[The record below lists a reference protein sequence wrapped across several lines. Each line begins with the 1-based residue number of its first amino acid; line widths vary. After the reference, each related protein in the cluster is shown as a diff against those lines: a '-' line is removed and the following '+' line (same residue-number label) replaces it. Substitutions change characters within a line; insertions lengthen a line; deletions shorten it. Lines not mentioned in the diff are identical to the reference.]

1 MLYPILDQYDVDIKK
16 ALAYGFVR
24 EGAGLTLR
32 KTLPETEF
40 YAVVMLAGK
49 ALSVNVLERDTD
61 EEYLPFNVADNI
73 SGYVMSVREK
83 AEALLKEIKTQCL
96 IKSNVKLQLMDYCSQ
111 RFGTVP
117 DAPWPETPENFTF
130 KTALSIGADTFQ
142 FFTRNP
148 RGGKAKAVKPE
159 DAAALNALM
168 QEHNFAPI
176 LAHAPYT
183 MNPCA
188 ADEKLLE
195 FAQMVMEGDLAMLE
209 YVPGNMYNFHPGS
222 HVKQGAEVGIE
233 KIAALLNSVLHK
245 DLHTTVLL
253 ETMAGKGT
261 EVGRSFEELAAILSK
276 VQLNEKMGVCL
287 DTCHIFDGG
296 YDIVN
301 DLDGVLAQFDKI
313 IGLERLK
320 AVHLNDSLNICGS
333 HKDRHACI
341 GAGNIGLEALT
352 AVINHPALRTLPFY
366 LETPNELPGYA
377 AEIKLLRER
386 FKE

>member
-1 MLYPILDQYDVDIKK
+1 MLHIGCHLSSSKGF
-16 ALAYGFVR
+16 LAMG
-24 EGAGLTLR
+24 
-32 KTLPETEF
+32 
-40 YAVVMLAGK
+40 
-49 ALSVNVLERDTD
+49 
-61 EEYLPFNVADNI
+61 
-73 SGYVMSVREK
+73 
-83 AEALLKEIKTQCL
+83 
-96 IKSNVKLQLMDYCSQ
+96 
-111 RFGTVP
+111 
-117 DAPWPETPENFTF
+117 

-168 QEHNFAPI
+168 QEHSFAPI

-188 ADEKLLE
+188 ADAKLLE

-222 HVKQGAEVGIE
+222 HVKQGAELGIE
-233 KIAALLNSVLHK
+233 KIAALLNRVLHK
-245 DLHTTVLL
+245 ELHTTVLL

-261 EVGRSFEELAAILSK
+261 EVGRSFEELAAILSS

-287 DTCHIFDGG
+287 DTCHVFDGG
-296 YDIVN
+296 YDLVH
-301 DLDGVLAQFDKI
+301 DLDGVLEQFDKL

-341 GAGNIGLEALT
+341 GAGNIGMEALT
-352 AVINHPALRTLPFY
+352 AVINHPALRKLPFY
-366 LETPNELPGYA
+366 LETPNELLGYA

-386 FKE
+386 YVE

>member
-1 MLYPILDQYDVDIKK
+1 MLHIGCHLSSSKGF
-16 ALAYGFVR
+16 LAMG
-24 EGAGLTLR
+24 
-32 KTLPETEF
+32 
-40 YAVVMLAGK
+40 
-49 ALSVNVLERDTD
+49 
-61 EEYLPFNVADNI
+61 
-73 SGYVMSVREK
+73 
-83 AEALLKEIKTQCL
+83 
-96 IKSNVKLQLMDYCSQ
+96 
-111 RFGTVP
+111 
-117 DAPWPETPENFTF
+117 

-168 QEHNFAPI
+168 QEHCFAPI

-188 ADEKLLE
+188 ADAKLLE
-195 FAQMVMEGDLAMLE
+195 FAQMVMEGDLEMLE

-222 HVKQGAEVGIE
+222 HVKQGAELGIE
-233 KIAALLNSVLHK
+233 KIAALLNRVLHK
-245 DLHTTVLL
+245 ELHTTVLL

-261 EVGRSFEELAAILSK
+261 EVGRSFEELAAILSR

-287 DTCHIFDGG
+287 DTCHVFDGG
-296 YDIVN
+296 YDLVHN
-301 DLDGVLAQFDKI
+301 LDGVLEQFDKL

-352 AVINHPALRTLPFY
+352 AVINHPALRKLPFY
-366 LETPNELPGYA
+366 LETPNELDGYA
-377 AEIKLLRER
+377 AEIRLLRGEM
-386 FKE
+386 